1 MGVLRLNGVY
11 MSLDILTPKGQES
24 AREEQEMLDSLRI
37 TFPDSMFVNTP
48 KHQPARV
55 DGLTFKDG
63 RLTGCFESKCR
74 KMTRK
79 QLAEWGDEWLV
90 TYEKIVCGANLARS
104 LGVPFYGFLYLIPDK
119 QILVVK
125 IADSSGE
132 LLPRI
137 RLERTVTQ
145 RTVNGGQIVRTNAY
159 IDVKE
164 SLGLQVY

>member
-1 MGVLRLNGVY
+1 MT
-11 MSLDILTPKGQES
+11 LDILTPLGQES

-48 KHQPARV
+48 KKDPAKV
-55 DGLTFKDG
+55 DGLTIKGDQI
-63 RLTGCFESKCR
+63 TSCFESKCR
-74 KMTRK
+74 KMSRR

-90 TYEKIVCGANLARS
+90 TYEKVLHGAFLAKT
-104 LGVPFYGFLYLIPDK
+104 LCVPFYGFLYLIPDR

-164 SLGLQVY
+164 SSGLQVY